1 MDVTTEIYNAL
12 EELGY
17 FPQWNKNH
25 SGVEFNYMLEGRVCI
40 IINGKEI
47 IMEPGDSLIF
57 DSQYWH
63 GMKALDGKEAKFLAI
78 VSD

>member
-1 MDVTTEIYNAL
+1 MAN
-12 EELGY
+12 
-17 FPQWNKNH
+17 
-25 SGVEFNYMLEGRVCI
+25 

-47 IMEPGDSLIF
+47 IMEEGDSLIF
-57 DSQYWH
+57 DSRSWH